1 MQLKNKIVL
10 AGIVATFISM
20 SVSAE
25 SAQSQINRLVNA
37 MPIEKGAVISERVG
51 VKMAKYMGVW
61 IYASAGYKC
70 DSISSAVPKN
80 IKNTSFSVKCNN
92 YRYAYNVKDHGGQ
105 WIVEVDD

>member
-1 MQLKNKIVL
+1 MKNNIVL
-10 AGIVATFISM
+10 AGVISTFISM
-20 SVSAE
+20 SASAE
-25 SAQSQINRLVNA
+25 SPQAQINRLINA

-61 IYASAGYKC
+61 IYANAGYKC
-70 DSISSAVPKN
+70 DSISSAIPN
-80 IKNTSFSVKCNN
+80 NLKNTSFSVKCNN